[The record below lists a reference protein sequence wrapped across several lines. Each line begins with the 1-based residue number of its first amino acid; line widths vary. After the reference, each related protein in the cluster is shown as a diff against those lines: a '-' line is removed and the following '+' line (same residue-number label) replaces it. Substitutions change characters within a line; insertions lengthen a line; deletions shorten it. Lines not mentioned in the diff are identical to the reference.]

1 MLYHFWLS
9 LERGLR
15 LSLPFFMEAQSI
27 RMQRPRYEQYGINI
41 EEKDNSTHVFKE
53 GTLIGS
59 FTIDIAAKKLRFE
72 FPNNKYFNYFAYVAA
87 DRPSN
92 RVKWVNENLSQD
104 SMDNLQAGVAFLGFA
119 KFEELMAVAM
129 HTAAEEEGSD
139 GSSQKTIIH

>member
-1 MLYHFWLS
+1 MD
-9 LERGLR
+9 
-15 LSLPFFMEAQSI
+15 
-27 RMQRPRYEQYGINI
+27 RPRYEQFGINI
-41 EEKDNSTHVFKE
+41 EEQGNTTHVFKN

-59 FTIDIAAKKLRFE
+59 FSIDVENRKLKFD
-72 FPNNKYFNYFAYVAA
+72 FPGNKYFNYFAYIAA

-129 HTAAEEEGSD
+129 EAADNGEEPHGD
-139 GSSQKTIIH
+139 AAPQTPVH